1 MVGNVSAAFANV
13 LLALRVICARR
24 NLALLVAGKEASVL
38 MPAFV
43 NATST
48 GRPVAPGCIKNATQR
63 TIMLLVH
70 AEIALRNL
78 TLRLPVI

>member
-1 MVGNVSAAFANV
+1 MVVNVSAALANV
-13 LLALRVICARR
+13 LPALRAICARR
-24 NLALLVAGKEASVL
+24 NRALLIAGREASAL

-63 TIMLLVH
+63 TTMLLAH

-78 TLRLPVI
+78 TRGLPVI